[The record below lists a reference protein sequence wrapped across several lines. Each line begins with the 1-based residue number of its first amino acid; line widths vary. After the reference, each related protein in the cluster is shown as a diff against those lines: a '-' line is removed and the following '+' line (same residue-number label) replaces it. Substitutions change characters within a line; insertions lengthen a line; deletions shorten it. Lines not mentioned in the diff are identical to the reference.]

1 MEIKAETIC
10 VHGDNPAALELVS
23 HIRKS
28 LQEAGVEIAP
38 PAKFL

>member
-1 MEIKAETIC
+1 

-28 LQEAGVEIAP
+28 LREAGVEIAP
-38 PAKFL
+38 PATFL